1 MAGWVASL
9 YDYSI
14 YSVKCQGRVN
24 GISQV
29 IRACGF
35 RLPYSG
41 LKGLSQVL
49 KMSDTSAY
57 GLKWGYTEYV
67 YLLHRF
73 NYA

>member
-1 MAGWVASL
+1 MAGWVALL

-49 KMSDTSAY
+49 MD
-57 GLKWGYTEYV
+57 
-67 YLLHRF
+67 
-73 NYA
+73 